1 MEIKAGSGWWTSS
14 GQQFVVIST
23 ALVEGKEWVYYRSSK
38 PKDDTPQ
45 EFSCYKES
53 FLSRFSPL
61 PE

>member
-1 MEIKAGSGWWTSS
+1 MEIVNGSRWWTSG
-14 GQQFVVIST
+14 GQTFVVIST
-23 ALVEGKEWVYYRSSK
+23 ALVEDKEWVYYRTEQPVDHL
-38 PKDDTPQ
+38 PK